1 MLSTLSSICVMEY
14 LEYLSFEKRQY
25 IVSQIPGL
33 RKVEKSLP
41 HHLDYLNIAF
51 DRIRINEYEYYLTNK
66 GSGTI
71 EIRKRQIPYP
81 PNDLLGLESPNYE
94 NVQVAIEKLV
104 NDLIGDR
111 PMIYTKKLEFWDS
124 WIFRIPFDLKIQA
137 ESIEAR
143 WFNLRHGD
151 LDRISNFLGPKPLKE
166 FSTKL
171 DNYEIFT
178 HPIVRNSQ
186 KLVIWRG
193 SLDSY
198 NWRVNHRNIHLK
210 DYDRETL
217 YRLMNEWIASDP
229 KIGMELTG
237 DIKRTYSWK
246 LIEEEIWIKERMYLI
261 KCGNHGIR
269 VKPDWRLY
277 IVSQI
282 PGFRKVEKSLP
293 LRLDTLLIEFDRI
306 QIDEYKYYLTG
317 RFRRPLDFS
326 PTGNPSAS
334 ATWTIELRKRQI
346 HTVPVSDTLLGL
358 VPPIYGNNEKASE
371 KLLFDLIGNRPM
383 IYTKKLEL
391 LNFTGQKSQHERSA
405 MISRL
410 PSGLK
415 IQAEIIRAFWNHF
428 SDSDLYRIS
437 DILGP
442 KPLKEFSTAFWD
454 YATLAHPIV
463 RNSQKLVLT
472 PGTGNFDAR
481 IIIHKH
487 IHLKYYWRPA
497 LINHMTEWAA
507 NVQEIGME
515 FSGDIINELE
525 EKSIKELM
533 YLKKCESGGR
543 RVKPDERQY
552 IVSQIPELRTVE
564 KSLPL
569 NLDNLSILDNRIRID
584 EYEYWTGIREKEYYL
599 SNNSQIS
606 WTIELRKRRIQN
618 SPIDGTVL
626 GLLPPIYDDNIKM
639 ASEKLILDLI
649 GNRPMIY
656 TKKLEFRNLRNY
668 RLPDNLKIQADIF
681 ETRPFNYS
689 YADLDR
695 LANILGPKPLK
706 EFSTQLKFRG
716 FGIFTHPIVQNSQK
730 LVLWRGG
737 EDFDPRRI
745 NHKNVHLKS
754 FGQWILIR
762 CMNAWIANVQ
772 EVGMEFSGD
781 IQISGGNYPKLAD
794 SEIDEEEKSLK
805 EMMHWRKCE
814 GDGRRVKADKR
825 FPNTLYSISVPW
837 TNNPNTEMQM
847 SLIKSASIDS
857 QFQIHLKIQPS
868 GTAIPERFDS
878 MYWELKLWKT
888 QNQII
893 SFFSSESLP
902 DQLLFG
908 SMCLLCFNLFILRLD
923 SIISKKIK

>member
-1 MLSTLSSICVMEY
+1 MLTNLSSICV
-14 LEYLSFEKRQY
+14 LEYLSFERRQ
-25 IVSQIPGL
+25 
-33 RKVEKSLP
+33 
-41 HHLDYLNIAF
+41 
-51 DRIRINEYEYYLTNK
+51 
-66 GSGTI
+66 
-71 EIRKRQIPYP
+71 
-81 PNDLLGLESPNYE
+81 
-94 NVQVAIEKLV
+94 
-104 NDLIGDR
+104 
-111 PMIYTKKLEFWDS
+111 
-124 WIFRIPFDLKIQA
+124 
-137 ESIEAR
+137 
-143 WFNLRHGD
+143 
-151 LDRISNFLGPKPLKE
+151 
-166 FSTKL
+166 
-171 DNYEIFT
+171 
-178 HPIVRNSQ
+178 
-186 KLVIWRG
+186 
-193 SLDSY
+193 
-198 NWRVNHRNIHLK
+198 
-210 DYDRETL
+210 
-217 YRLMNEWIASDP
+217 
-229 KIGMELTG
+229 
-237 DIKRTYSWK
+237 
-246 LIEEEIWIKERMYLI
+246 
-261 KCGNHGIR
+261 
-269 VKPDWRLY
+269 Y

-543 RVKPDERQY
+543 RVKADERFPNTVYSICMPRPNNPDTEIQMSLIKKSDYSPFRIHLKIQPSGTAIPERFDSIQY
-552 IVSQIPELRTVE
+552 IVSQIPEFRTVE

-878 MYWELKLWKT
+878 IFDYLQK
-888 QNQII
+888 N
-893 SFFSSESLP
+893 
-902 DQLLFG
+902 
-908 SMCLLCFNLFILRLD
+908 
-923 SIISKKIK
+923 